1 MKEEMV
7 MPGLGHKNYIWSR
20 ELDEKLLSEIAKG
33 KNLIQLTISMGM
45 GKPKINKRLKD
56 MGFDGLVDAR
66 NVMTQ

>member
-1 MKEEMV
+1 MA
-7 MPGLGHKNYIWSR
+7 GFGHKNCIWCKQ
-20 ELDEKLLSEIAKG
+20 LDEKLLSEIAKG
-33 KNLIQLTISMGM
+33 KTLLQLTISMGM